1 MLAIGLRRALALG
14 AAAASL
20 TCFLLPSIAD
30 ARQRYT
36 RERER
41 PQPTAEP
48 AIRKPDGPS
57 TSSSRSAAS
66 ACGSTTSTGSSTTS
80 IVSTGT
86 AGFPTPAGVFAI
98 LDKEVQH
105 YSNIYGGASMPYMQ
119 RLTMSGVALHS
130 GVTTG
135 RPASHGC
142 IRLPHAFAR
151 HLFGLTGLGARVII
165 APNEP
170 VPRRSPTPTCSR
182 GSRSRPLPPTT
193 STRASRGVAAKAGGF
208 DVQKGAAT
216 AGVGK
221 ITAWRTGVLQALP
234 ISVFVSKAEGKVYVR
249 HGFRRLFEA
258 PVEIRNS
265 DRPIGTHVFTAL
277 EFKDDG
283 TSMRWIS
290 VSVPASG
297 EVAQTRRVS
306 RASRNESEPMLPR
319 SSGPPSTAA
328 EALARIELPKEA
340 RDRISQMLSPGVV
353 ADRLRSR
360 PQPRDARQRHHRF
373 RRADALSAI
382 RAVAS
387 ALRSSRD
394 PDIHVDWVPA
404 CPCSQAVACA
414 RRRHDVS
421 QRPFPAGELD
431 QRASSTPSSP
441 ALQVSFAPCTSS
453 SRRARITRRLACGAG
468 NEVRPLAADLALSLA
483 GEALGL
489 RPHPRRTSISRLRR
503 PPSRLPVTSTVLPAS
518 EVPHRLAQEML
529 QRLHR
534 RAPLAQDVA
543 GRAGGQRQPRLGRPG
558 SWAWR
563 PAMHRAAASRQR
575 AARACRL
582 AGRPSAPSSPR

>member
-1 MLAIGLRRALALG
+1 MQAFATGGAGLVRRGTMLAIGLRRALALG

-20 TCFLLPSIAD
+20 TCFLLPPIAD

-48 AIRKPDGPS
+48 AIRKPDGPVNIIVS
-57 TSSSRSAAS
+57 L
-66 ACGSTTSTGSSTTS
+66 GSQRLWLYDKHGLVTTS

-170 VPRRSPTPTCSR
+170 VPQEIAHANLFARKPVTPV
-182 GSRSRPLPPTT
+182 GPDDIDT
-193 STRASRGVAAKAGGF
+193 SKPGVAAKAGGF

-258 PVEIRNS
+258 PVEIAES

-290 VSVPASG
+290 VSVPASSG
-297 EVAQTRRVS
+297 ELAQTRKVS

-328 EALARIELPKEA
+328 EALARVELPKEA

-353 ADRLRSR
+353 LIVSDHGHNREM
-360 PQPRDARQRHHRF
+360 RDNGTTDF
-373 RRADALSAI
+373 VVL
-382 RAVAS
+382 
-387 ALRSSRD
+387 
-394 PDIHVDWVPA
+394 
-404 CPCSQAVACA
+404 
-414 RRRHDVS
+414 
-421 QRPFPAGELD
+421 
-431 QRASSTPSSP
+431 
-441 ALQVSFAPCTSS
+441 
-453 SRRARITRRLACGAG
+453 TR
-468 NEVRPLAADLALSLA
+468 
-483 GEALGL
+483 
-489 RPHPRRTSISRLRR
+489 
-503 PPSRLPVTSTVLPAS
+503 
-518 EVPHRLAQEML
+518 
-529 QRLHR
+529 
-534 RAPLAQDVA
+534 
-543 GRAGGQRQPRLGRPG
+543 
-558 SWAWR
+558 
-563 PAMHRAAASRQR
+563 
-575 AARACRL
+575 
-582 AGRPSAPSSPR
+582 

>member
-20 TCFLLPSIAD
+20 TCFLLPPIAD

-48 AIRKPDGPS
+48 AIRKPDGPVNIIVS
-57 TSSSRSAAS
+57 L
-66 ACGSTTSTGSSTTS
+66 GSQRLWLYDKHGLVTTS

-170 VPRRSPTPTCSR
+170 VPQEIAHANLFARKPVTPV
-182 GSRSRPLPPTT
+182 GPDDIDT
-193 STRASRGVAAKAGGF
+193 SKPGVAAKAGGF

-234 ISVFVSKAEGKVYVR
+234 ISVFVSKAEGKVHVR

-258 PVEIRNS
+258 PIEIADS

-290 VSVPASG
+290 VSVPASSG
-297 EVAQTRRVS
+297 EVAQTRKVS

-328 EALARIELPKEA
+328 EALARFELPKEA
-340 RDRISQMLSPGVV
+340 RDRISEMLSPGVV
-353 ADRLRSR
+353 LIVSDHGHNREM
-360 PQPRDARQRHHRF
+360 RDNGTTDF
-373 RRADALSAI
+373 VVL
-382 RAVAS
+382 
-387 ALRSSRD
+387 
-394 PDIHVDWVPA
+394 
-404 CPCSQAVACA
+404 
-414 RRRHDVS
+414 
-421 QRPFPAGELD
+421 
-431 QRASSTPSSP
+431 
-441 ALQVSFAPCTSS
+441 
-453 SRRARITRRLACGAG
+453 TR
-468 NEVRPLAADLALSLA
+468 
-483 GEALGL
+483 
-489 RPHPRRTSISRLRR
+489 
-503 PPSRLPVTSTVLPAS
+503 
-518 EVPHRLAQEML
+518 
-529 QRLHR
+529 
-534 RAPLAQDVA
+534 
-543 GRAGGQRQPRLGRPG
+543 
-558 SWAWR
+558 
-563 PAMHRAAASRQR
+563 
-575 AARACRL
+575 
-582 AGRPSAPSSPR
+582 